1 MKFIKNHI
9 TFILP
14 LMAIL
19 IGLEFYFVF
28 ERTTKSYEDG
38 LKNDYSMLIIAHD
51 KVEIEE
57 LQKLNTHIATIEE
70 VQKDGIVD
78 EISKG
83 LKESSKENLSKL
95 LPYFYNTKLDTYLSM
110 EDIVN
115 IKADL
120 EKSNKIKSVE
130 TFDNSHD
137 STYKLF
143 VFLKFIFKIFI
154 LFIGVVSFF
163 LILKQM
169 EVWSLTHRERMNI
182 MEIFGAPLFLRS
194 AVMYRIAIID
204 AVISSILISL
214 VFVYLKY
221 NWVDSS
227 GIEIL
232 VKNRELIFQFSDLLK
247 MLGISML
254 IVIASVY
261 LVVSNLK
268 DESWEPFWFFLF
280 CR

>member
-1 MKFIKNHI
+1 
-9 TFILP
+9 
-14 LMAIL
+14 
-19 IGLEFYFVF
+19 
-28 ERTTKSYEDG
+28 
-38 LKNDYSMLIIAHD
+38 
-51 KVEIEE
+51 
-57 LQKLNTHIATIEE
+57 
-70 VQKDGIVD
+70 
-78 EISKG
+78 
-83 LKESSKENLSKL
+83 
-95 LPYFYNTKLDTYLSM
+95 
-110 EDIVN
+110 
-115 IKADL
+115 
-120 EKSNKIKSVE
+120 
-130 TFDNSHD
+130 
-137 STYKLF
+137 
-143 VFLKFIFKIFI
+143 
-154 LFIGVVSFF
+154 
-163 LILKQM
+163 
-169 EVWSLTHRERMNI
+169 MNI

-268 DESWEPFWFFLF
+268 DES
-280 CR
+280 

>member
-9 TFILP
+9 TFIFP

-28 ERTTKSYEDG
+28 ERTTKNYEDG
-38 LKNDYSMLIIAHD
+38 LKNNYSMLIIAHD
-51 KVEIEE
+51 KVEIKE
-57 LQKLNTHIATIEE
+57 LQALNKHISTIEE
-70 VQKDGIVD
+70 VKKDSIVD

-83 LKESSKENLSKL
+83 LKDSSKKSLSKL
-95 LPYFYNTKLDTYLSM
+95 LPHFYNTKLDTYLSM
-110 EDIVN
+110 EDIGT

-120 EKSNKIKSVE
+120 EKSRKIKSVE

-143 VFLKFIFKIFI
+143 IFLKFIFKIFI
-154 LFIGVVSFF
+154 LFIGIVSFF
-163 LILKQM
+163 LIVKQM
-169 EVWSLTHRERMNI
+169 EVWSLTHHNRMSI

-204 AVISSILISL
+204 AIISSILISL

-232 VKNRELIFQFSDLLK
+232 MNNRELIFQFSDLVK
-247 MLGISML
+247 MLGIS
-254 IVIASVY
+254 IVIVITSVY

-268 DESWEPFWFFLF
+268 DES
-280 CR
+280 

>member
-268 DESWEPFWFFLF
+268 DES
-280 CR
+280 

>member
-14 LMAIL
+14 LMAVL

-28 ERTTKSYEDG
+28 ERTTKNYEEG
-38 LKNDYSMLIIAHD
+38 LKNNYSMLIVAHD
-51 KVEIEE
+51 EVDIEY
-57 LQKLNTHIATIEE
+57 LRTLNSHIATIEE
-70 VQKDGIVD
+70 VKKDSIVD

-83 LKESSKENLSKL
+83 LKDSSKASLSKI
-95 LPYFYNTKLDTYLSM
+95 LPHFYNTKLDTYLSM
-110 EDIVN
+110 DDIGS

-130 TFDNSHD
+130 TFDNSHN

-154 LFIGVVSFF
+154 LFIGIVSFF
-163 LILKQM
+163 LIFKQM
-169 EVWSLTHRERMNI
+169 EVWSLTHKDRMNI

-194 AVMYRIAIID
+194 AVMYRIAVTD
-204 AVISSILISL
+204 AFFSSIFISL

-221 NWVDSS
+221 NWASSS

-232 VKNRELIFQFSDLLK
+232 MHNRELIFEFGDFFK
-247 MLGISML
+247 MLGISL
-254 IVIASVY
+254 AIVITSVY
-261 LVVSNLK
+261 LVVSNMR
-268 DESWEPFWFFLF
+268 DES
-280 CR
+280 

>member
-38 LKNDYSMLIIAHD
+38 LKNTYSMLIVAHD
-51 KVEIEE
+51 TVDIDY
-57 LQKLNTHIATIEE
+57 LQTLNKHIATIEE
-70 VQKDGIVD
+70 VEKDAIVD

-83 LKESSKENLSKL
+83 LKESSKQSLSKL
-95 LPYFYNTKLDTYLSM
+95 LPHFYNTKLDTYLSM
-110 EDIVN
+110 EDIGT

-143 VFLKFIFKIFI
+143 NFLKFIFKIFI
-154 LFIGVVSFF
+154 LFIGIVSFF

-169 EVWSLTHRERMNI
+169 EVWSLTHHERMNI

-204 AVISSILISL
+204 AFISSILISL

-232 VKNRELIFQFSDLLK
+232 MKNRELIFQFGDFFK
-247 MLGISML
+247 MLSIAVV
-254 IVIASVY
+254 IVITSVY

-268 DESWEPFWFFLF
+268 DEN
-280 CR
+280 